1 MMVTDVFLARSLARF
16 TVRWIR
22 SYFVVGSYRGKG
34 RTLCETNADPVT
46 ISASVQ
52 SGVITGSYHFE
63 LMLILSY

>member
-22 SYFVVGSYRGKG
+22 SYFVVGSYREKG
-34 RTLCETNADPVT
+34 RTLCKTNADTVT

-52 SGVITGSYHFE
+52 SGMVN
-63 LMLILSY
+63 LN